1 VIAKLALYPISGDL
15 NDLMGQILTIDGLEM
30 N

>member
-1 VIAKLALYPISGDL
+1 VIAKLALYPISEDL